1 MQKLRAGT
9 PCCTM
14 QRWGCI
20 PTLSVDAM
28 HNNCELHLLLW
39 RGRLIQTRT
48 RRMLVTRLLKVS
60 ARTASDAQRQHLTSL
75 ETRKDDPGMICSDI
89 SSCVIDGV
97 PLLLPTDSPLAG
109 GESWRNPSQT
119 VARSCS
125 RKH

>member
-1 MQKLRAGT
+1 MQKLRART
-9 PCCTM
+9 RCSTM

-48 RRMLVTRLLKVS
+48 RVMLVTRLLKVS
-60 ARTASDAQRQHLTSL
+60 ARTASDAQRQLLTFS
-75 ETRKDDPGMICSDI
+75 ENRKDEPGMICSDI

-97 PLLLPTDSPLAG
+97 PLLLPTDSLLAG
-109 GESWRNPSQT
+109 VESWRNPSQT